1 VRRPR
6 RLHPAL
12 TIIAAAVLLGGAA
25 FAAALRSGDEGD
37 GPRSVALDV
46 AKDSLVAF
54 SPGGR
59 GPEVAIPLPGRPTSV
74 AAGGGRVF
82 VATVDSETLTV
93 VDART
98 RRIVRVAPVP
108 ITPAAVAAAGNRV
121 WVADRRRGV
130 VVGFEAGYERPT
142 ARIAYPR
149 APASGP
155 AGLNVREPVSIASAG
170 NAVWVTDGSQ
180 RLTRID
186 PRSRAVAQFSAGR
199 RLDGVVNGA
208 GAVWAF
214 SSKSATVV
222 RIDPRTGAVTD
233 SIQIA
238 TRRGSDK
245 PYPIGIATTPG
256 TVWVLNGNTAT
267 VTRIDAAQGG
277 VRDTVA
283 IGMDRQPRGIGAS
296 GRTVW
301 VANFDGSVSRIAPG
315 RTTPSSTWIG
325 DSLGGVVA
333 DRERVWVTTTA
344 LDQQLPGGKG

>member
-1 VRRPR
+1 
-6 RLHPAL
+6 
-12 TIIAAAVLLGGAA
+12 
-25 FAAALRSGDEGD
+25 
-37 GPRSVALDV
+37 
-46 AKDSLVAF
+46 VAF

-108 ITPAAVAAAGNRV
+108 ITPAAVTAAGNSV

-130 VVGFEAGYERPT
+130 VMGFEAGYERPT
-142 ARIAYPR
+142 TRITYPR
-149 APASGP
+149 ARASGP
-155 AGLNVREPVSIASAG
+155 AGLNVREPVSMASAG
-170 NAVWVTDGSQ
+170 NAVWVTDGS
-180 RLTRID
+180 RRVTRID
-186 PRSRAVAQFSAGR
+186 PRSGAVAQFPAGR
-199 RLDGVVNGA
+199 TLDGVVSGA

-214 SSKSATVV
+214 SSKTATVV
-222 RIDPRTGAVTD
+222 RIDPRTGAITD
-233 SIQIA
+233 PIQIA

-245 PYPIGIATTPG
+245 PYPVGIANTPG

-283 IGMDRQPRGIGAS
+283 IGMDRLPRGIGAS

-315 RTTPSSTWIG
+315 DDTPSAIWIG
-325 DSLGGVVA
+325 ESLGAVVA
-333 DRERVWVTTTA
+333 EGDRVWVTTTA
-344 LDQQLPGGKG
+344 LDQQLPGGNG